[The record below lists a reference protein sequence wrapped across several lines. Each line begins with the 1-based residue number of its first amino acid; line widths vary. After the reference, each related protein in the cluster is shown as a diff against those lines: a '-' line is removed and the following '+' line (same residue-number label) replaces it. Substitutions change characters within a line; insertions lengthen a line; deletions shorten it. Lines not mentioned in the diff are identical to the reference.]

1 MVINILN
8 DLHIGILANF
18 YPEKVTFLK
27 LLKAI
32 NLKGDLR
39 LSQVLLYRLKSIN
52 SNSSSLNANDI
63 VFVSQPR
70 QARLFISLN
79 EKRKAFFV
87 QYWDVGFPTL
97 GLFSYMAHFLR
108 IFFVKSRILLT
119 IFHQIEKF
127 LLHRMGHFLKQR
139 FRRVRS
145 NQHGFRKH
153 P

>member
-1 MVINILN
+1 MWLFYVEWCFFFFWINEPDYKVVHSSKDEEMVINILN

-87 QYWDVGFPTL
+87 QYWDVGFPTW
-97 GLFSYMAHFLR
+97 GLFSYMAHF
-108 IFFVKSRILLT
+108 
-119 IFHQIEKF
+119 
-127 LLHRMGHFLKQR
+127 
-139 FRRVRS
+139 
-145 NQHGFRKH
+145 
-153 P
+153 

>member
-1 MVINILN
+1 MWLFSCGMMLFFFWINEPDYRVVHSSKDEEMVINILN

-18 YPEKVTFLK
+18 YPDKVTFLK

-87 QYWDVGFPTL
+87 QYWDVGFITR
-97 GLFSYMAHFLR
+97 GLFSYMAHF
-108 IFFVKSRILLT
+108 
-119 IFHQIEKF
+119 
-127 LLHRMGHFLKQR
+127 
-139 FRRVRS
+139 
-145 NQHGFRKH
+145 
-153 P
+153 